1 MMEWVL
7 YLYLGM
13 LGKIEVDEP
22 FATKAQ
28 CIERRD
34 KEVADFKAKHTHAA
48 AFGWCVRGG
57 GDQ

>member
-1 MMEWVL
+1 MEWVL

-22 FATKAQ
+22 FARFKSCHSDQ
-28 CIERRD
+28 H